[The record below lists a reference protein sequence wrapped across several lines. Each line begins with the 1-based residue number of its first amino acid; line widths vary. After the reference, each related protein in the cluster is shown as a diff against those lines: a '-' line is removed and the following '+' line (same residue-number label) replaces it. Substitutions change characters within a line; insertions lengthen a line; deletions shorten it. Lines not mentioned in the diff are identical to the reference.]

1 MKRFALVVVAL
12 LACSKPAPEPAPVD
26 TPPAPPA
33 PKSAAVTPSASAP
46 APSASQAAKAG
57 PEDIGYDVP
66 KAWTVLPTN
75 NPMRKATIKIA
86 EDTEM
91 TVSTAM
97 GGVEANVKR
106 WGSQFN
112 GASPKT
118 EKKKVN
124 GLDVTIVEL
133 KGDYTS
139 GGPVMGGGGTPKGNY
154 ALLGAIVD
162 AGDKQHFFK
171 MVGPEKAVNASRKDF
186 DAFVAS
192 FRAK

>member
-1 MKRFALVVVAL
+1 
-12 LACSKPAPEPAPVD
+12 
-26 TPPAPPA
+26 
-33 PKSAAVTPSASAP
+33 ASAP
-46 APSASQAAKAG
+46 APSAEAVAKA
-57 PEDIGYDVP
+57 PDDIGYDVP

-86 EDTEM
+86 DETEM

-97 GGVEANVKR
+97 GGVEPNVQR
-106 WGSQFN
+106 WATQFN
-112 GASPKT
+112 GAKPKT
-118 EKKKVN
+118 EKKKIN

-139 GGPVMGGGGTPKGNY
+139 GGPVMGGGGAPKNGQM
-154 ALLGAIVD
+154 LLGAIVD

-171 MVGPEKAVNASRKDF
+171 MVGPEKAVSAARKDF